1 MYLNQLLFDAI
12 FDESCNRE
20 EVKGKNEEDM
30 KLY

>member
-1 MYLNQLLFDAI
+1 MYFNQLLFDVI
-12 FDESCNRE
+12 CESCHWE